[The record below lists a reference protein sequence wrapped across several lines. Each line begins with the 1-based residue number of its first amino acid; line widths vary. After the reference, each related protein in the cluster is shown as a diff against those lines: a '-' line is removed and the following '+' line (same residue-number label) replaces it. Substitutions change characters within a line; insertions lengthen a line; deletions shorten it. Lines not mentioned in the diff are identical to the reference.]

1 MASKG
6 KSSSKRSNKG
16 SKRAARKESP
26 DATEL
31 LLLELQEIHNAE
43 SQLSRMLPRVI
54 KAAESE
60 KLQQMLQ
67 ERQQQGE
74 RLIEELETVFDEME
88 QSPGRKKN
96 VAAEGLINDMREH
109 IQEIEQG
116 PALDAV
122 LIAAI
127 QKTEHYCIAAWGT
140 SRSLA
145 QALGEETTVQ
155 SMERALDE
163 GKTMD
168 QQLTELA
175 EQEITPQLLAEEDAE
190 EQDEEDADPELE
202 AGEEE
207 DEEEEGKGRKG
218 SRRSGGS
225 ERRAPH

>member
-1 MASKG
+1 MASKS
-6 KSSSKRSNKG
+6 KSSKRSNKSS
-16 SKRAARKESP
+16 SKRARKESP

-31 LLLELQEIHNAE
+31 LLLELQEIHSAE
-43 SQLSRMLPRVI
+43 NQLSRMLPRI
-54 KAAESE
+54 MKAAESE
-60 KLQQMLQ
+60 KLQQMLE

-74 RLIEELETVFDEME
+74 RLIQELESVFDEME

-109 IQEIEQG
+109 VQEIEQG

-122 LIAAI
+122 LIAGI

-140 SRSLA
+140 ARSLA
-145 QALGEETTVQ
+145 QAVGEETTVEA
-155 SMERALDE
+155 MERALDE
-163 GKTMD
+163 GKAMD
-168 QQLTELA
+168 EQLTQLA
-175 EQEITPQLLAEEDAE
+175 EQEITPQLLAAEEAE
-190 EQDEEDADPELE
+190 EQDEEEAGEEME

-207 DEEEEGKGRKG
+207 DEEEQSGGRKG

>member
-1 MASKG
+1 MASKS
-6 KSSSKRSNKG
+6 KSSKRSNKRS
-16 SKRAARKESP
+16 SKRARKESP

-31 LLLELQEIHNAE
+31 LLLELQEIHSAE
-43 SQLSRMLPRVI
+43 NQLSRMLPRI
-54 KAAESE
+54 MKAAESE
-60 KLQQMLQ
+60 KLQQMLE

-74 RLIEELETVFDEME
+74 RLIQELESVFDEME
-88 QSPGRKKN
+88 ESPGRKKN
-96 VAAEGLINDMREH
+96 VAAEGLLNDIREH

-140 SRSLA
+140 ARSLG
-145 QALGEETTVQ
+145 QALGEETTVK
-155 SMERALDE
+155 SMERALEE
-163 GKTMD
+163 GKAMD

-175 EQEITPQLLAEEDAE
+175 EQEITPQLLAEEEGE
-190 EQDEEDADPELE
+190 EQEEEAEME

-207 DEEEEGKGRKG
+207 EEEEGGGRRG
-218 SRRSGGS
+218 SRRGSGS